1 MEEINVLLWISRSLH
16 IAAVIVTIGG
26 AAFLRLALL
35 PGANQA
41 LEEEPHQRL
50 REAVRKRWAHV
61 VRAGIAL
68 LLITGAIN
76 FIILAVP
83 PKIDAIPYHPIFGV
97 KVLAA
102 FGVFMIASALVGKS
116 PAFAKLRRNERTWL
130 NVLLALAVVIVLLSG
145 LLSQVRGTQSTAVDR
160 PGPTTT
166 EVVSP

>member
-1 MEEINVLLWISRSLH
+1 MEDMNVLLWISRSLH

-83 PKIDAIPYHPIFGV
+83 PKIDAIPYHPIFGM
-97 KVLAA
+97 KLLAA

-130 NVLLALAVVIVLLSG
+130 NVLLALAAVIVLLSG

>member
-1 MEEINVLLWISRSLH
+1 MENINILLWISRSLH

-26 AAFLRLALL
+26 AAFLRFALL
-35 PGANQA
+35 PGAKQA

-50 REAVRKRWAHV
+50 REAVRKRWAHI

-68 LLITGAIN
+68 LLVTGTSN

-83 PKIDAIPYHPIFGV
+83 PKIDAIPYHPIFGM
-97 KVLAA
+97 KLLAA

-130 NVLLALAVVIVLLSG
+130 NVLLALAAVIILLSG
-145 LLSQVRGTQSTAVDR
+145 LLSQVRGAHSTAVDR
-160 PGPTTT
+160 PEPTTT

>member
-145 LLSQVRGTQSTAVDR
+145 LLSQVRGAHSTAVDR

>member
-1 MEEINVLLWISRSLH
+1 MEDMNVLLWISRSLH

-61 VRAGIAL
+61 VHAGIAL
-68 LLITGAIN
+68 LLVTGAIN
-76 FIILAVP
+76 FIILAIP
-83 PKIDAIPYHPIFGV
+83 PKIEAIPYHPIFGL
-97 KVLAA
+97 KFLAA
-102 FGVFMIASALVGKS
+102 LGIFMIASALVGKS

-130 NVLLALAVVIVLLSG
+130 NVLLALAAVIVLLSG
-145 LLSQVRGTQSTAVDR
+145 LLSQVRGAHSTAVDG

>member
-1 MEEINVLLWISRSLH
+1 MENINILLWISRSLH

-26 AAFLRLALL
+26 AAFLRFALL
-35 PGANQA
+35 PGAKQA

-68 LLITGAIN
+68 LLVTGTIN

-83 PKIDAIPYHPIFGV
+83 PKIDAIPYHPIFGM
-97 KVLAA
+97 KLLAA

-130 NVLLALAVVIVLLSG
+130 NVLLALAAVIILLSG
-145 LLSQVRGTQSTAVDR
+145 LLSQVRGAHSTAVDR
-160 PGPTTT
+160 PEPTTT